1 MKFLG
6 SQLTYFVSDRQVRRN
21 LGALV
26 KYLLFVLGV
35 MLTYTV
41 VFHYLMLR
49 FEGQKH
55 TWLTGFYWTLTV
67 MSTLGFGD
75 ITFHTDVGRLFSIV
89 VLLSG
94 IVLLLIMLPF
104 AFIRYFYAPWLEAQL
119 WHQAPRSVAP
129 EVRDHVVICR
139 YDSIARGVIQ
149 KLDFNRIPYVVLE
162 PDPVAAARLMGDEI
176 SVVTGE
182 VDSRTTYERVRIGAA
197 RMVFANAE
205 DTINTSITLTI
216 REMEARV
223 PICALAEEEDSID
236 VLELSGATHVL
247 PLKRQLGEHLT
258 ARITSGIDAAHVVG
272 TFKDLQ
278 ITEFSV
284 HETSLVGKTLKE
296 TRLRELTGVNVVGV
310 WERGR
315 LGPVHP
321 DLQLSPIAVPVAVGT
336 AEQIGRLNQLIDGPD
351 VSGRPVLVIGGGK
364 VGRATAVALKDR
376 GLSVCLVE
384 KNERLRRVLARSFE
398 NLVIGDAADR
408 GVLLEAGLE
417 EAAAVALTTNNDA
430 VNVHLTVYCRRLKP
444 ELNIVSRITHER
456 NIEAIYRA
464 GADFAL
470 SYSSLGREYFIAR
483 LMGREPVMVGEGA
496 DFFLVPV
503 PASLAGKTLGE
514 SEIGARA
521 GLIVIAVEN
530 GQQTLTNPPLATPL
544 ESGSRLLMLGTT
556 DQRAAFSSK
565 FE

>member
-6 SQLTYFVSDRQVRRN
+6 SQLSYFVSDRQVRRN

-104 AFIRYFYAPWLEAQL
+104 AFIRYFYAPWLEAQI

-182 VDSRTTYERVRIGAA
+182 VDSRTTYERVRVGAA

-321 DLQLSPIAVPVAVGT
+321 DLQLSPVAVPVAVGT
-336 AEQIGRLNQLIDGPD
+336 AEQIGRLNRLLDGPD
-351 VSGRPVLVIGGGK
+351 LSGRPVLVIGGGK
-364 VGRATAVALKDR
+364 VGRATAVALEGR
-376 GLSVCLVE
+376 GLSVYLVE
-384 KNERLRRVLARSFE
+384 KNERLRLKVDLAQ
-398 NLVIGDAADR
+398 L
-408 GVLLEAGLE
+408 
-417 EAAAVALTTNNDA
+417 
-430 VNVHLTVYCRRLKP
+430 
-444 ELNIVSRITHER
+444 
-456 NIEAIYRA
+456 
-464 GADFAL
+464 
-470 SYSSLGREYFIAR
+470 
-483 LMGREPVMVGEGA
+483 
-496 DFFLVPV
+496 
-503 PASLAGKTLGE
+503 
-514 SEIGARA
+514 
-521 GLIVIAVEN
+521 
-530 GQQTLTNPPLATPL
+530 PLA
-544 ESGSRLLMLGTT
+544 
-556 DQRAAFSSK
+556 
-565 FE
+565 